1 MKKRLFSILGILLA
15 IFSFT
20 NVFALSKSDMTT
32 LKLKSI
38 KKLTNPSGFSSVQ
51 GGTTTDKYIV
61 SLFRNSTDTKTAIVV
76 LNKNNYKKTKLGG
89 TNYKLGHGNS
99 ATYNNKTN
107 EVLTMDK
114 NIVHVLSASTF
125 KEKKKIKLDK
135 TYHAIG
141 YDSKTNQYVLASSS
155 GNKTIFH
162 IMDENF
168 KEKSKFSIVV
178 NMTRQSLTVKN
189 GVIYYCTYES
199 GKKTKY
205 QKQYDGVLK
214 SKENAIYVYDLNG
227 NKKTI
232 YYIPKTY
239 NNESFNEIENVS
251 FDGDK
256 IIVQF
261 NQHGKTGYY
270 TSVSKL
276 KNYTLTGNSKNNS
289 SNTNNNTNNTNSN
302 NNSNSTNKSDSSN
315 NTNKDSS
322 SNNNSSSTNNNNK
335 DNTNSSK
342 NNTNDSSKNDGNTN
356 NTNNGNDNVNSSNTN
371 NGNSVNNST
380 SSSTSSNDENNIKDT
395 NTSSNDESNIKDTNT
410 STNEKTSN
418 NISNNNSNVGD
429 NISSNTQ
436 VVKVPNTASSSYF
449 WVIGLIVLGMVFTY
463 IKRINKK

>member
-114 NIVHVLSASTF
+114 NIVHVLSATTF

-261 NQHGKTGYY
+261 NQHGKAGYY
-270 TSVSKL
+270 TSISKL
-276 KNYTLTGNSKNNS
+276 KNYTLTGNSKNNNS
-289 SNTNNNTNNTNSN
+289 SNTKNNTNNVNSN
-302 NNSNSTNKSDSSN
+302 SSSNSTNKSDSSN
-315 NTNKDSS
+315 NNSNNTNKDNS
-322 SNNNSSSTNNNNK
+322 SNNNLSNINNKNETNNNN
-335 DNTNSSK
+335 NINSSNNETNSSNNTFNI
-342 NNTNDSSKNDGNTN
+342 NNTNTSNKDS
-356 NTNNGNDNVNSSNTN
+356 
-371 NGNSVNNST
+371 
-380 SSSTSSNDENNIKDT
+380 
-395 NTSSNDESNIKDTNT
+395 NTSSNGLKDTQNTNT
-410 STNEKTSN
+410 SNTNKTSN
-418 NISNNNSNVGD
+418 NSISNNTKRSTANNISNVD
-429 NISSNTQ
+429 NSRSSTKI
-436 VVKVPNTASSSYF
+436 VKVPNTDTNSYIEI
-449 WVIGLIVLGMVFTY
+449 IGLFIIVGALLFIV
-463 IKRINKK
+463 KLRIFYEK

>member
-38 KKLTNPSGFSSVQ
+38 KKLTNPRGFSSVQ

-76 LNKNNYKKTKLGG
+76 LNKKNYKKTKLGG

-114 NIVHVLSASTF
+114 NIVHVLSATTF

-141 YDSKTNQYVLASSS
+141 YDSKTNQYVLAASS

-162 IMDENF
+162 IMDETF

-251 FDGDK
+251 FNGDK

-261 NQHGKTGYY
+261 NQHGKAGYY
-270 TSVSKL
+270 TSISKL
-276 KNYTLTGNSKNNS
+276 KNYTLTGNTK
-289 SNTNNNTNNTNSN
+289 NNTNNVNSN
-302 NNSNSTNKSDSSN
+302 SSSNSTNISDSSN
-315 NTNKDSS
+315 NNLSNINNKNETNNNMNSSNNETNSSNNTFNINNTNTSNKDS
-322 SNNNSSSTNNNNK
+322 
-335 DNTNSSK
+335 
-342 NNTNDSSKNDGNTN
+342 
-356 NTNNGNDNVNSSNTN
+356 
-371 NGNSVNNST
+371 
-380 SSSTSSNDENNIKDT
+380 
-395 NTSSNDESNIKDTNT
+395 NTSSNGLKDTQNTNT
-410 STNEKTSN
+410 SNTNKTSN
-418 NISNNNSNVGD
+418 NSISNNTKRSTANNISNVD
-429 NISSNTQ
+429 NSRSSTKI
-436 VVKVPNTASSSYF
+436 VKVPNTDTNSYIEI
-449 WVIGLIVLGMVFTY
+449 IGLFIIVGALLFIV
-463 IKRINKK
+463 KLRIFYEK

>member
-20 NVFALSKSDMTT
+20 NVFALSKSDMAT

-38 KKLTNPSGFSSVQ
+38 KKLTNPRGFSSVQ

-61 SLFRNSTDTKTAIVV
+61 SLFRNSTDTKTAVVV

-114 NIVHVLSASTF
+114 NIVHVLSATTF

-141 YDSKTNQYVLASSS
+141 YDSKTNQYVLAASS

-162 IMDENF
+162 IMDVNF

-261 NQHGKTGYY
+261 NQHGKAGYY
-270 TSVSKL
+270 TSISKL
-276 KNYTLTGNSKNNS
+276 KNYTLTGNSKNNNS
-289 SNTNNNTNNTNSN
+289 SNTKNNTNNVNSN
-302 NNSNSTNKSDSSN
+302 SSSNSTNISDSSN
-315 NTNKDSS
+315 NNLSNINNKNETNNNMNSSNNETNSSNNTFNINNTNTSNKDS
-322 SNNNSSSTNNNNK
+322 
-335 DNTNSSK
+335 
-342 NNTNDSSKNDGNTN
+342 
-356 NTNNGNDNVNSSNTN
+356 
-371 NGNSVNNST
+371 
-380 SSSTSSNDENNIKDT
+380 
-395 NTSSNDESNIKDTNT
+395 NTSSNGLKDTQNTNT
-410 STNEKTSN
+410 SNTNKTSN
-418 NISNNNSNVGD
+418 NSISNNTKRSTANNISNVD
-429 NISSNTQ
+429 NSRSSTKI
-436 VVKVPNTASSSYF
+436 VKVPNTDTNSYIEI
-449 WVIGLIVLGMVFTY
+449 IGLFIIVGALLFIVKLKIFY
-463 IKRINKK
+463 EK

>member
-61 SLFRNSTDTKTAIVV
+61 SLFRNSTDTKTAVVV

-114 NIVHVLSASTF
+114 NIVHVLSATTF

-141 YDSKTNQYVLASSS
+141 YDSKTNQYVLAASS

-162 IMDENF
+162 IMDVNF

-261 NQHGKTGYY
+261 NQHGKAGYY
-270 TSVSKL
+270 TSISKL
-276 KNYTLTGNSKNNS
+276 KNYTLTGNSKNNNS
-289 SNTNNNTNNTNSN
+289 SNTKNNTNNVNSN
-302 NNSNSTNKSDSSN
+302 SSSNSTNKSDSSN
-315 NTNKDSS
+315 NNSNNTNKDNS
-322 SNNNSSSTNNNNK
+322 SNNNLSNINNKNETNNNINSS
-335 DNTNSSK
+335 NNETNSSSNTFNI
-342 NNTNDSSKNDGNTN
+342 NNTNTSNKDS
-356 NTNNGNDNVNSSNTN
+356 
-371 NGNSVNNST
+371 
-380 SSSTSSNDENNIKDT
+380 
-395 NTSSNDESNIKDTNT
+395 NTSSNGLKDTQNTNT
-410 STNEKTSN
+410 SNTNKTSN
-418 NISNNNSNVGD
+418 NSISNNTKRSTANNISNVD
-429 NISSNTQ
+429 NSRSSTKI
-436 VVKVPNTASSSYF
+436 VKVPNTDTNSYIEI
-449 WVIGLIVLGMVFTY
+449 IGLFIIVGALLFIVKLKIFY
-463 IKRINKK
+463 EK

>member
-38 KKLTNPSGFSSVQ
+38 KKLTNPRGFSSVQ

-76 LNKNNYKKTKLGG
+76 LNKKNYKKTKLGG

-107 EVLTMDK
+107 EVLTIDK
-114 NIVHVLSASTF
+114 NIVHVLSATTF
-125 KEKKKIKLDK
+125 KEKKKIKLNK

-261 NQHGKTGYY
+261 NQHGKAGYY
-270 TSVSKL
+270 TSISKL
-276 KNYTLTGNSKNNS
+276 KNYTLTGNTK
-289 SNTNNNTNNTNSN
+289 NNTNNVNSN
-302 NNSNSTNKSDSSN
+302 SSSNSTNISDSSN
-315 NTNKDSS
+315 NNLSNINNKNETNNNMNSSNNETNSSNNTFNINNTNTSNKDS
-322 SNNNSSSTNNNNK
+322 
-335 DNTNSSK
+335 
-342 NNTNDSSKNDGNTN
+342 
-356 NTNNGNDNVNSSNTN
+356 
-371 NGNSVNNST
+371 
-380 SSSTSSNDENNIKDT
+380 
-395 NTSSNDESNIKDTNT
+395 NTSSNGLKDTQNTNT
-410 STNEKTSN
+410 SNTNKTSN
-418 NISNNNSNVGD
+418 NSISNNTKRSTANNISNVD
-429 NISSNTQ
+429 NSRSSTKI
-436 VVKVPNTASSSYF
+436 VKVPNTDTNSYIEI
-449 WVIGLIVLGMVFTY
+449 IGLFIIVGALLFIVKLKIFY
-463 IKRINKK
+463 EK

>member
-38 KKLTNPSGFSSVQ
+38 KKLTNPRGFSSVQ

-76 LNKNNYKKTKLGG
+76 LNKKNYKKTKLGG

-114 NIVHVLSASTF
+114 NIVHVLSATTF

-141 YDSKTNQYVLASSS
+141 YDSKTNQYVLAASS

-162 IMDENF
+162 IMDVNF

-251 FDGDK
+251 FNGDK

-261 NQHGKTGYY
+261 NQHGKAGYY
-270 TSVSKL
+270 TSISKL
-276 KNYTLTGNSKNNS
+276 KNYTLTGNTKNNS
-289 SNTNNNTNNTNSN
+289 SNTKNNTNNVNSN
-302 NNSNSTNKSDSSN
+302 SSSNSTNISDSSN
-315 NTNKDSS
+315 NNLSNINNKNETNNNMNSSNNETNSSNNTFNINNTNTSNKDS
-322 SNNNSSSTNNNNK
+322 
-335 DNTNSSK
+335 
-342 NNTNDSSKNDGNTN
+342 
-356 NTNNGNDNVNSSNTN
+356 
-371 NGNSVNNST
+371 
-380 SSSTSSNDENNIKDT
+380 
-395 NTSSNDESNIKDTNT
+395 NTSSNGLKDTQNTNT
-410 STNEKTSN
+410 SNTNKTSN
-418 NISNNNSNVGD
+418 NSISNNTKRSTANNISNVD
-429 NISSNTQ
+429 NSRSSTKI
-436 VVKVPNTASSSYF
+436 VKVPNTDTNSYIEI
-449 WVIGLIVLGMVFTY
+449 IGLFIIVGALLFIVKLKIFY
-463 IKRINKK
+463 EK

>member
-20 NVFALSKSDMTT
+20 NVFALSKSDMAT

-61 SLFRNSTDTKTAIVV
+61 SLFRNSTDTKTAVVV

-114 NIVHVLSASTF
+114 NIVHVLSATTF

-141 YDSKTNQYVLASSS
+141 YDSKTNQYVLAASS

-162 IMDENF
+162 IMDVNF

-261 NQHGKTGYY
+261 NQHGKAGYY
-270 TSVSKL
+270 TSISKL
-276 KNYTLTGNSKNNS
+276 KNYTLTGNSKNNNS
-289 SNTNNNTNNTNSN
+289 SNTKNNTNNVNSN
-302 NNSNSTNKSDSSN
+302 SSSNSTNKSDSSN
-315 NTNKDSS
+315 NNSNNTNKDNS
-322 SNNNSSSTNNNNK
+322 SNNNLSNINNKNETNNNINSS
-335 DNTNSSK
+335 NNETNSSSNTFNI
-342 NNTNDSSKNDGNTN
+342 NNTNTSNKDS
-356 NTNNGNDNVNSSNTN
+356 
-371 NGNSVNNST
+371 
-380 SSSTSSNDENNIKDT
+380 
-395 NTSSNDESNIKDTNT
+395 NTSSNGLKDTQNTNT
-410 STNEKTSN
+410 SNTNKTSN
-418 NISNNNSNVGD
+418 NSISNNTKRSTANNISNVD
-429 NISSNTQ
+429 NSRSSTKI
-436 VVKVPNTASSSYF
+436 VKVPNTDTNSYIEI
-449 WVIGLIVLGMVFTY
+449 IGLFIIVGALLFIVKLKIFY
-463 IKRINKK
+463 EK

>member
-61 SLFRNSTDTKTAIVV
+61 SLFRNSTDTKTAIVI

-89 TNYKLGHGNS
+89 TNYKLGHSNS

-107 EVLTMDK
+107 EVLTIDK
-114 NIVHVLSASTF
+114 NIVHVLSATTF

-141 YDSKTNQYVLASSS
+141 YDSKTNQYVLAASS

-162 IMDENF
+162 IMDVNF

-261 NQHGKTGYY
+261 NQHGKAGYY
-270 TSVSKL
+270 TSISKL
-276 KNYTLTGNSKNNS
+276 KNYTLTGNSKNNNS
-289 SNTNNNTNNTNSN
+289 SNTKNNTNNVNSN
-302 NNSNSTNKSDSSN
+302 SSSNSTNKSDSSN
-315 NTNKDSS
+315 NNSNNTNKDNS
-322 SNNNSSSTNNNNK
+322 SNNNLSNINNKNETNNNN
-335 DNTNSSK
+335 NINSSNNETNSSNNTFNI
-342 NNTNDSSKNDGNTN
+342 NNTNTSNKDS
-356 NTNNGNDNVNSSNTN
+356 
-371 NGNSVNNST
+371 
-380 SSSTSSNDENNIKDT
+380 
-395 NTSSNDESNIKDTNT
+395 NTSSNGLKDTQNTNT
-410 STNEKTSN
+410 SNTNKTSN
-418 NISNNNSNVGD
+418 NSISNNTKRSTANNISNVD
-429 NISSNTQ
+429 NSRSSTKI
-436 VVKVPNTASSSYF
+436 VKVPNTDTNSYIEI
-449 WVIGLIVLGMVFTY
+449 IGLFIIVGALLFIVKLKIFY
-463 IKRINKK
+463 EK

>member
-38 KKLTNPSGFSSVQ
+38 KKLTNPRGFSSVQ

-76 LNKNNYKKTKLGG
+76 LNKKNYKKTKLGG

-114 NIVHVLSASTF
+114 NIVHVLSATTF

-141 YDSKTNQYVLASSS
+141 YDSKTNQYVLAASS

-162 IMDENF
+162 IMDETF

-261 NQHGKTGYY
+261 NQHGKAGYY
-270 TSVSKL
+270 TSISKL
-276 KNYTLTGNSKNNS
+276 KNYTLTGNTK
-289 SNTNNNTNNTNSN
+289 NNTNNVNSN
-302 NNSNSTNKSDSSN
+302 SSSNSTNISDSSN
-315 NTNKDSS
+315 NNLSNINNKNETNNNMNSSNNETNSSNNTFNINNTNTSNKDS
-322 SNNNSSSTNNNNK
+322 
-335 DNTNSSK
+335 
-342 NNTNDSSKNDGNTN
+342 
-356 NTNNGNDNVNSSNTN
+356 
-371 NGNSVNNST
+371 
-380 SSSTSSNDENNIKDT
+380 
-395 NTSSNDESNIKDTNT
+395 NTSSNGLKDTQNTNT
-410 STNEKTSN
+410 SNTNKTSN
-418 NISNNNSNVGD
+418 NSISNNTKRSTANNISNVD
-429 NISSNTQ
+429 NSRSSTKI
-436 VVKVPNTASSSYF
+436 VKVPNTDTNSYIEI
-449 WVIGLIVLGMVFTY
+449 IGLFIIVGALLFIVKLKIFY
-463 IKRINKK
+463 EK

>member
-20 NVFALSKSDMTT
+20 NVFALSKNDMTT

-38 KKLTNPSGFSSVQ
+38 KKLTNPRGFSSVQ

-107 EVLTMDK
+107 EVLTIDK
-114 NIVHVLSASTF
+114 NIVHVLSATTF

-135 TYHAIG
+135 TCHAIG
-141 YDSKTNQYVLASSS
+141 YDSKTNQYVLAASS

-261 NQHGKTGYY
+261 NQHGKAGYY
-270 TSVSKL
+270 TSISKL
-276 KNYTLTGNSKNNS
+276 KNYTLTGNSKNNNS
-289 SNTNNNTNNTNSN
+289 SNSKNNNNNVNSN
-302 NNSNSTNKSDSSN
+302 SNSNSTNKSDSSN

-322 SNNNSSSTNNNNK
+322 SNNNSSNTNNNNK

-342 NNTNDSSKNDGNTN
+342 NNTNNVN
-356 NTNNGNDNVNSSNTN
+356 NSNNVNGNVNSSNTN
-371 NGNSVNNST
+371 NDNNTNNSTNNST
-380 SSSTSSNDENNIKDT
+380 SSNDK
-395 NTSSNDESNIKDTNT
+395 SNIKDTNI

-418 NISNNNSNVGD
+418 NSSNNTSNVGD
-429 NISSNTQ
+429 NSNSNTQ
-436 VVKVPNTASSSYF
+436 VVSVPNTATSSYF
-449 WVIGLIVLGMVFTY
+449 GIIGLIVLGMVFTY
-463 IKRINKK
+463 IKRISNK

>member
-20 NVFALSKSDMTT
+20 NVFALSKSDMAT

-38 KKLTNPSGFSSVQ
+38 KKLTNPRGFSSVQ

-61 SLFRNSTDTKTAIVV
+61 SLFRNSTDTKTAIVI

-107 EVLTMDK
+107 EVLTIDK
-114 NIVHVLSASTF
+114 NIVHVLSATTF

-141 YDSKTNQYVLASSS
+141 YDSKTNQYVLAASS

-162 IMDENF
+162 IMDVNF

-261 NQHGKTGYY
+261 NQHGKAGYY
-270 TSVSKL
+270 TSISKL
-276 KNYTLTGNSKNNS
+276 KNYTLTGNSKNNNS
-289 SNTNNNTNNTNSN
+289 SNKKNNTNNVNSN
-302 NNSNSTNKSDSSN
+302 SSSNSTNKSDSSN
-315 NTNKDSS
+315 NNSNNTNKDNS
-322 SNNNSSSTNNNNK
+322 SNNNLSNINNKNETNNNINSS
-335 DNTNSSK
+335 NNETNSSSNTFNI
-342 NNTNDSSKNDGNTN
+342 NNTNTSNKDS
-356 NTNNGNDNVNSSNTN
+356 
-371 NGNSVNNST
+371 
-380 SSSTSSNDENNIKDT
+380 
-395 NTSSNDESNIKDTNT
+395 NTSSNGLKDTQNTNT
-410 STNEKTSN
+410 SNTNKTSN
-418 NISNNNSNVGD
+418 NSISNNTKRSTANNISNVD
-429 NISSNTQ
+429 NSRSSTKI
-436 VVKVPNTASSSYF
+436 VKVPNTDTNSYIEI
-449 WVIGLIVLGMVFTY
+449 IGLFIIVGALLFIVKLKIFY
-463 IKRINKK
+463 EK

>member
-38 KKLTNPSGFSSVQ
+38 KKLTNPRGFSSVQ

-61 SLFRNSTDTKTAIVV
+61 SLFRNSTDTKTAVVV
-76 LNKNNYKKTKLGG
+76 LNKKNYKKTKLGG

-114 NIVHVLSASTF
+114 NIVHVLSATTF

-141 YDSKTNQYVLASSS
+141 YDSKTNQYVLAASS

-162 IMDENF
+162 IMDETF

-261 NQHGKTGYY
+261 NQHGKAGYY
-270 TSVSKL
+270 TSISKL
-276 KNYTLTGNSKNNS
+276 KNYTLTGNTKNNS
-289 SNTNNNTNNTNSN
+289 SNTKNNTNNVNSN
-302 NNSNSTNKSDSSN
+302 SSSNSTNISDSSNNNSN
-315 NTNKDSS
+315 NTNKDNS
-322 SNNNSSSTNNNNK
+322 SNNNLSNINNKNETNNNMNSS
-335 DNTNSSK
+335 NNETNSSNNTFNI
-342 NNTNDSSKNDGNTN
+342 NNTNTSNKDS
-356 NTNNGNDNVNSSNTN
+356 
-371 NGNSVNNST
+371 
-380 SSSTSSNDENNIKDT
+380 
-395 NTSSNDESNIKDTNT
+395 NTSSNGLKDTQNTNT
-410 STNEKTSN
+410 SNTNKTSN
-418 NISNNNSNVGD
+418 NSISNNTKRSTANNISNVD
-429 NISSNTQ
+429 NSRSSTKI
-436 VVKVPNTASSSYF
+436 VKVPNTDTNSYIEI
-449 WVIGLIVLGMVFTY
+449 IGLVIIVGALLFIVKLKIFY
-463 IKRINKK
+463 EK

>member
-38 KKLTNPSGFSSVQ
+38 KKLTNPRGFSSVQ

-107 EVLTMDK
+107 EVLTIDK
-114 NIVHVLSASTF
+114 NIVHVLSATTF

-141 YDSKTNQYVLASSS
+141 YDSKTNQYVLAASS

-261 NQHGKTGYY
+261 NQHGKAGYY
-270 TSVSKL
+270 TSISKL
-276 KNYTLTGNSKNNS
+276 KNYTLTGNSKNNNSSNSKNNNS
-289 SNTNNNTNNTNSN
+289 SNTKNNTNNVNSN
-302 NNSNSTNKSDSSN
+302 SNSNSTNKSDSSN

-322 SNNNSSSTNNNNK
+322 SNNNSSNTNKDSSSNNNSSNTNNNNK

-342 NNTNDSSKNDGNTN
+342 NNTNNVN
-356 NTNNGNDNVNSSNTN
+356 NSNNVNGNVNSSNTN
-371 NGNSVNNST
+371 NDNNTNNST
-380 SSSTSSNDENNIKDT
+380 SSNDK
-395 NTSSNDESNIKDTNT
+395 SNIKDTNI

-418 NISNNNSNVGD
+418 NNSNNTSNVGD
-429 NISSNTQ
+429 NSNSNTQ
-436 VVKVPNTASSSYF
+436 VVSVPNTATSSYF
-449 WVIGLIVLGMVFTY
+449 GIIGLIVLGMVFTY
-463 IKRINKK
+463 IKRISNK

>member
-20 NVFALSKSDMTT
+20 NVFALSKSDMAT

-38 KKLTNPSGFSSVQ
+38 KKLTNPRGFSSVQ

-61 SLFRNSTDTKTAIVV
+61 SLFRNSTDTKTAVVV

-89 TNYKLGHGNS
+89 TNYKLGHSNS

-114 NIVHVLSASTF
+114 NIVHVLSATTF

-135 TYHAIG
+135 MYHAIG
-141 YDSKTNQYVLASSS
+141 YDSKTNQYVLAASS

-162 IMDENF
+162 IMDVNF

-261 NQHGKTGYY
+261 NQHGKAGYY
-270 TSVSKL
+270 TSISKL
-276 KNYTLTGNSKNNS
+276 KNYTLTGNSKNNNS
-289 SNTNNNTNNTNSN
+289 SNTKNNTNNVNSN
-302 NNSNSTNKSDSSN
+302 SSSNSTNKSDSSN
-315 NTNKDSS
+315 NNSNNTNKDNS
-322 SNNNSSSTNNNNK
+322 SNNNLSNINNK
-335 DNTNSSK
+335 NETNSSSNTFNI
-342 NNTNDSSKNDGNTN
+342 NNTNTSNKDS
-356 NTNNGNDNVNSSNTN
+356 
-371 NGNSVNNST
+371 
-380 SSSTSSNDENNIKDT
+380 
-395 NTSSNDESNIKDTNT
+395 NTSSNGLKDTQNTNT
-410 STNEKTSN
+410 SNTNKTSN
-418 NISNNNSNVGD
+418 NSISNNTKRSTANNISNVD
-429 NISSNTQ
+429 NSRSSTKI
-436 VVKVPNTASSSYF
+436 VKVPNTDTNSYIEI
-449 WVIGLIVLGMVFTY
+449 IGLFIIVGALLFIVKLKIFY
-463 IKRINKK
+463 EK

>member
-20 NVFALSKSDMTT
+20 NVFALSKSDMAT

-38 KKLTNPSGFSSVQ
+38 KKLTNPRGFSSVQ

-61 SLFRNSTDTKTAIVV
+61 SLFRNSTDTKTAVVV

-89 TNYKLGHGNS
+89 TNYKLGHSNS

-107 EVLTMDK
+107 EVLTIDK
-114 NIVHVLSASTF
+114 NIVHVLSATTF

-141 YDSKTNQYVLASSS
+141 YDSKTNQYVLAASS

-162 IMDENF
+162 IMDVNF

-261 NQHGKTGYY
+261 NQHGKAGYY
-270 TSVSKL
+270 TSISKL

-289 SNTNNNTNNTNSN
+289 SNTKNNTNNVNSN
-302 NNSNSTNKSDSSN
+302 SSSNSTNKSDSSN
-315 NTNKDSS
+315 NNSNNTNKDNS
-322 SNNNSSSTNNNNK
+322 SNNNLSNINNKNETNNNINSS
-335 DNTNSSK
+335 NNETNSSSNTFNI
-342 NNTNDSSKNDGNTN
+342 NNTNTSNKDS
-356 NTNNGNDNVNSSNTN
+356 
-371 NGNSVNNST
+371 
-380 SSSTSSNDENNIKDT
+380 
-395 NTSSNDESNIKDTNT
+395 NTSSNGLKDTQNTNT
-410 STNEKTSN
+410 SNTNKTSN
-418 NISNNNSNVGD
+418 NSISNNTKRSTANNISNVD
-429 NISSNTQ
+429 NSRSSTKI
-436 VVKVPNTASSSYF
+436 VKVPNTDTNSYIEI
-449 WVIGLIVLGMVFTY
+449 IGLFIIVGALLFIVKLKIFY
-463 IKRINKK
+463 EK

>member
-20 NVFALSKSDMTT
+20 NVFALSNSDMTT

-38 KKLTNPSGFSSVQ
+38 KKLTNPRGFSSVQ

-114 NIVHVLSASTF
+114 NIVHVLSATTF

-141 YDSKTNQYVLASSS
+141 YDSKTNQYVLAASS

-162 IMDENF
+162 IMDETF

-251 FDGDK
+251 FNGDK

-261 NQHGKTGYY
+261 NQHGKAGYY
-270 TSVSKL
+270 TSISKL
-276 KNYTLTGNSKNNS
+276 KNYTLTGNTKNNS
-289 SNTNNNTNNTNSN
+289 SNTKNNTNNVNSN
-302 NNSNSTNKSDSSN
+302 SSSNSTNKSDSSN
-315 NTNKDSS
+315 NNSNNTNKDNS
-322 SNNNSSSTNNNNK
+322 SNNNLSNINNKNETNNNMNSS
-335 DNTNSSK
+335 NNETTNNMNSSNNETNSSNNTFNI
-342 NNTNDSSKNDGNTN
+342 NNTNTSNKDS
-356 NTNNGNDNVNSSNTN
+356 
-371 NGNSVNNST
+371 
-380 SSSTSSNDENNIKDT
+380 
-395 NTSSNDESNIKDTNT
+395 NTSSNGLKDTQNTNT
-410 STNEKTSN
+410 SNTNKTSN
-418 NISNNNSNVGD
+418 NSISNNTKRSTANNISNVD
-429 NISSNTQ
+429 NSRSSTKI
-436 VVKVPNTASSSYF
+436 VKVPNTDTNSYIEI
-449 WVIGLIVLGMVFTY
+449 IGLFIIVGALLFIVKLKIFY
-463 IKRINKK
+463 EK

>member
-38 KKLTNPSGFSSVQ
+38 KKLTNPRGFSSVQ

-114 NIVHVLSASTF
+114 NIVHVLSATTF

-199 GKKTKY
+199 GRKTKY
-205 QKQYDGVLK
+205 QKRYDGVLK

-261 NQHGKTGYY
+261 NQHGKAGYY
-270 TSVSKL
+270 TSISKL
-276 KNYTLTGNSKNNS
+276 KNYTLTGNSKNNN
-289 SNTNNNTNNTNSN
+289 SNTN

-315 NTNKDSS
+315 NNSSDTNK
-322 SNNNSSSTNNNNK
+322 NNN
-335 DNTNSSK
+335 
-342 NNTNDSSKNDGNTN
+342 
-356 NTNNGNDNVNSSNTN
+356 
-371 NGNSVNNST
+371 
-380 SSSTSSNDENNIKDT
+380 
-395 NTSSNDESNIKDTNT
+395 
-410 STNEKTSN
+410 
-418 NISNNNSNVGD
+418 SNNNSNNTNKDNSSNNNLGNINNKNETNNNMNSSNNET
-429 NISSNTQ
+429 NISNNTGNINNTNTSNKDSNTSSSGLNDTQ
-436 VVKVPNTASSSYF
+436 NINTSNTSKTSNNSISNNTKSSTANNISNVDNSKSSTKIVKVPNTDTNSYIEI
-449 WVIGLIVLGMVFTY
+449 IGLFIIVGVLLFIVKLKIFY
-463 IKRINKK
+463 EK

>member
-38 KKLTNPSGFSSVQ
+38 KKLTNPRGFSSVQ

-76 LNKNNYKKTKLGG
+76 LNKKNYKKTKLGG
-89 TNYKLGHGNS
+89 TNYKLGHSNS

-114 NIVHVLSASTF
+114 NIVHVLSATTF

-141 YDSKTNQYVLASSS
+141 YDSKTNQYVLAASS

-162 IMDENF
+162 IMDETF

-251 FDGDK
+251 FNGDK

-261 NQHGKTGYY
+261 NQHGKAGYY
-270 TSVSKL
+270 TSISKL

-289 SNTNNNTNNTNSN
+289 SNTKNNTNNVNSN
-302 NNSNSTNKSDSSN
+302 SSSNSTNKSDSSN
-315 NTNKDSS
+315 NNLSNINNKNETNNNMNSSNNETNSSNNTFNINNTNTSNKDS
-322 SNNNSSSTNNNNK
+322 
-335 DNTNSSK
+335 
-342 NNTNDSSKNDGNTN
+342 
-356 NTNNGNDNVNSSNTN
+356 
-371 NGNSVNNST
+371 
-380 SSSTSSNDENNIKDT
+380 
-395 NTSSNDESNIKDTNT
+395 NTSSNGLKDTQNTNT
-410 STNEKTSN
+410 SNTNKTSN
-418 NISNNNSNVGD
+418 NSISNNTKRSTANNISNVD
-429 NISSNTQ
+429 NSRSSTKI
-436 VVKVPNTASSSYF
+436 VKVPNTDTNSYIEI
-449 WVIGLIVLGMVFTY
+449 IGLFIIVGALLFIVKLKIFY
-463 IKRINKK
+463 EK

>member
-38 KKLTNPSGFSSVQ
+38 KKLTNPRGFSSVQ

-61 SLFRNSTDTKTAIVV
+61 SLFRKSTDTKTAIVV
-76 LNKNNYKKTKLGG
+76 LNKKNYKKTKLGG

-107 EVLTMDK
+107 EVLTIDK
-114 NIVHVLSASTF
+114 NIVHVLSATTF

-141 YDSKTNQYVLASSS
+141 YDSKTNQYVLAASS

-162 IMDENF
+162 IMDVNF

-261 NQHGKTGYY
+261 NQHGKAGYY
-270 TSVSKL
+270 TSISKL
-276 KNYTLTGNSKNNS
+276 KNYTLTGNTK
-289 SNTNNNTNNTNSN
+289 NNTNNVNSN
-302 NNSNSTNKSDSSN
+302 SSSNSTNISDSSN
-315 NTNKDSS
+315 NNLSNINNKNETNNNMNSSNNETNSSNNTFNINNTNTSNKDS
-322 SNNNSSSTNNNNK
+322 
-335 DNTNSSK
+335 
-342 NNTNDSSKNDGNTN
+342 
-356 NTNNGNDNVNSSNTN
+356 
-371 NGNSVNNST
+371 
-380 SSSTSSNDENNIKDT
+380 
-395 NTSSNDESNIKDTNT
+395 NTSSNGLKDTQNTNT
-410 STNEKTSN
+410 SNTNKTSN
-418 NISNNNSNVGD
+418 NSISNNTKRSTANNISNVD
-429 NISSNTQ
+429 NSRSSTKI
-436 VVKVPNTASSSYF
+436 VKVPNTDTNSYIEI
-449 WVIGLIVLGMVFTY
+449 IGLFIIVGALLFIVKLKIFY
-463 IKRINKK
+463 EK

>member
-20 NVFALSKSDMTT
+20 NVFALSKSDMAT

-38 KKLTNPSGFSSVQ
+38 KKLTNPRGFSSVQ

-61 SLFRNSTDTKTAIVV
+61 SLFRNSTDTKTAIVI

-107 EVLTMDK
+107 EVLTIDK
-114 NIVHVLSASTF
+114 NIVHVLSATTF

-141 YDSKTNQYVLASSS
+141 YDSKTNQYVLAASS

-162 IMDENF
+162 IMDVNF

-261 NQHGKTGYY
+261 NQHEKAGYY
-270 TSVSKL
+270 TSISKL
-276 KNYTLTGNSKNNS
+276 KNYTLTGNSKNNNS
-289 SNTNNNTNNTNSN
+289 SNTKNNTNNVNSN
-302 NNSNSTNKSDSSN
+302 SSSNSTNKSDNSNNNSN
-315 NTNKDSS
+315 NTNKDNS
-322 SNNNSSSTNNNNK
+322 SNNNLSNINNKNETNNNINSS
-335 DNTNSSK
+335 NNETNSSSNTFNI
-342 NNTNDSSKNDGNTN
+342 NNTNTSNKDS
-356 NTNNGNDNVNSSNTN
+356 
-371 NGNSVNNST
+371 
-380 SSSTSSNDENNIKDT
+380 
-395 NTSSNDESNIKDTNT
+395 NTSSNGLKDTQNTNT
-410 STNEKTSN
+410 SNTNKTSN
-418 NISNNNSNVGD
+418 NSISNNTKRSTANNISNVD
-429 NISSNTQ
+429 NSRSSTKI
-436 VVKVPNTASSSYF
+436 VKVPNTDTNSYIEI
-449 WVIGLIVLGMVFTY
+449 IGLFIIVGALLFIVKLKIFY
-463 IKRINKK
+463 EK

>member
-38 KKLTNPSGFSSVQ
+38 KKLTNPRGFSSVQ

-76 LNKNNYKKTKLGG
+76 LNKKNYKKTKLGG

-114 NIVHVLSASTF
+114 NIVHVLSATTF

-141 YDSKTNQYVLASSS
+141 YDSKTNQYVLAASS

-162 IMDENF
+162 IMDETF

-261 NQHGKTGYY
+261 NQHGKAGYY
-270 TSVSKL
+270 TSISKL
-276 KNYTLTGNSKNNS
+276 KNYTLTGNSKNNNS
-289 SNTNNNTNNTNSN
+289 SNTKNNTNNVNSN
-302 NNSNSTNKSDSSN
+302 SSSNSTNISDSSN
-315 NTNKDSS
+315 NNLSNINNKNETNNNMNSSNNETNSSNNTFNINNTNTSNKDS
-322 SNNNSSSTNNNNK
+322 
-335 DNTNSSK
+335 
-342 NNTNDSSKNDGNTN
+342 
-356 NTNNGNDNVNSSNTN
+356 
-371 NGNSVNNST
+371 
-380 SSSTSSNDENNIKDT
+380 
-395 NTSSNDESNIKDTNT
+395 NTSSNGLKDTQNTNT
-410 STNEKTSN
+410 SNTNKTSN
-418 NISNNNSNVGD
+418 NSISNNTKRSTVNNISNVD
-429 NISSNTQ
+429 NSRSSTKI
-436 VVKVPNTASSSYF
+436 VKVPNTDTNSYIEI
-449 WVIGLIVLGMVFTY
+449 IGLFIIVGALLFIV
-463 IKRINKK
+463 KLRIFYEK

>member
-61 SLFRNSTDTKTAIVV
+61 SLFRNSTDTKTAIVI

-89 TNYKLGHGNS
+89 TNYKLGHSNS

-114 NIVHVLSASTF
+114 NIVHVLSATTF
-125 KEKKKIKLDK
+125 KEKKKIKLNK

-141 YDSKTNQYVLASSS
+141 YDSKTNQYVLAASS

-162 IMDENF
+162 IMDETF

-261 NQHGKTGYY
+261 NQHGKAGYY
-270 TSVSKL
+270 TSISKL
-276 KNYTLTGNSKNNS
+276 KNYTLTGNTK
-289 SNTNNNTNNTNSN
+289 NNTNNVNSN
-302 NNSNSTNKSDSSN
+302 SSSNSTNKSDSSN
-315 NTNKDSS
+315 NNSNNTNKDNS
-322 SNNNSSSTNNNNK
+322 SNNNLSNINNKNETNNNMNSS
-335 DNTNSSK
+335 NNETNSSNNTFNI
-342 NNTNDSSKNDGNTN
+342 NNTNTSNKDS
-356 NTNNGNDNVNSSNTN
+356 
-371 NGNSVNNST
+371 
-380 SSSTSSNDENNIKDT
+380 
-395 NTSSNDESNIKDTNT
+395 NTSSNGLKDTQNTNT
-410 STNEKTSN
+410 SNTNKTSN
-418 NISNNNSNVGD
+418 NSISNNTKRSTANNISNVD
-429 NISSNTQ
+429 NSRSSTKI
-436 VVKVPNTASSSYF
+436 VKVPNTDTNSYIEI
-449 WVIGLIVLGMVFTY
+449 IGLFIIVGALLFIVKLKIFY
-463 IKRINKK
+463 EK

>member
-32 LKLKSI
+32 LKLKNI

-61 SLFRNSTDTKTAIVV
+61 SLFRNSTDTKTAVVV

-99 ATYNNKTN
+99 ATYNKKTN

-114 NIVHVLSASTF
+114 NIVHVLSATTF

-141 YDSKTNQYVLASSS
+141 YDSKTNQYVLAASS

-261 NQHGKTGYY
+261 NQHGKAGYY
-270 TSVSKL
+270 TSISKL
-276 KNYTLTGNSKNNS
+276 KNYTLTGNSKNNN
-289 SNTNNNTNNTNSN
+289 SNTKNNTNNVNSN
-302 NNSNSTNKSDSSN
+302 SNSNSTNKND
-315 NTNKDSS
+315 S
-322 SNNNSSSTNNNNK
+322 SNNNSSNTNNKNK

-342 NNTNDSSKNDGNTN
+342 NNTNDSSKNNDNSNNINNSN
-356 NTNNGNDNVNSSNTN
+356 NTNNSNNVNGNANSSNNGDNAN
-371 NGNSVNNST
+371 NSISNST
-380 SSSTSSNDENNIKDT
+380 SP
-395 NTSSNDESNIKDTNT
+395 NDESNIKDTNI
-410 STNEKTSN
+410 STNEK
-418 NISNNNSNVGD
+418 ISNNNSNNISNVGD

-436 VVKVPNTASSSYF
+436 VVSVPNTASSSYF
-449 WVIGLIVLGMVFTY
+449 GIIGLIVLGMVFTY
-463 IKRINKK
+463 IKRISNK

>member
-38 KKLTNPSGFSSVQ
+38 KKLTNPRGFSSVQ

-76 LNKNNYKKTKLGG
+76 LNKKNYKKTKLGG

-114 NIVHVLSASTF
+114 NIVHVLSATTF

-141 YDSKTNQYVLASSS
+141 YDSKTNQYVLAASS

-162 IMDENF
+162 IMDETF

-261 NQHGKTGYY
+261 NQHGKAGYY
-270 TSVSKL
+270 TSISKL
-276 KNYTLTGNSKNNS
+276 KNYTLTGNSKNNNS
-289 SNTNNNTNNTNSN
+289 SNTKNNTNNVNSN
-302 NNSNSTNKSDSSN
+302 SSSNSTNISDSSN
-315 NTNKDSS
+315 NNLSNINNKNETNNNMNSSNNETNSSNNTFNINNTNTSNKDS
-322 SNNNSSSTNNNNK
+322 
-335 DNTNSSK
+335 
-342 NNTNDSSKNDGNTN
+342 
-356 NTNNGNDNVNSSNTN
+356 
-371 NGNSVNNST
+371 
-380 SSSTSSNDENNIKDT
+380 
-395 NTSSNDESNIKDTNT
+395 NTSSNGLKDTQNTNT
-410 STNEKTSN
+410 SNTNKTSN
-418 NISNNNSNVGD
+418 NSISNNTKRSTVNNISNVD
-429 NISSNTQ
+429 NSRSSTKI
-436 VVKVPNTASSSYF
+436 VKVPNTDTNSYIEI
-449 WVIGLIVLGMVFTY
+449 IGLFIIVGALLFIVKLKIFY
-463 IKRINKK
+463 EK

>member
-38 KKLTNPSGFSSVQ
+38 KKLTNPRGFSSVQ

-114 NIVHVLSASTF
+114 NIVHVLSATTF

-141 YDSKTNQYVLASSS
+141 YDSKTNQYVLAASS

-261 NQHGKTGYY
+261 NQHGKAGYY
-270 TSVSKL
+270 TSISKL
-276 KNYTLTGNSKNNS
+276 KNYTLTGNTNNNS
-289 SNTNNNTNNTNSN
+289 SNTKNNTNNVNSN
-302 NNSNSTNKSDSSN
+302 SSSNSTNISDSSNNNSN
-315 NTNKDSS
+315 NTNKDNS
-322 SNNNSSSTNNNNK
+322 SNNNLSNINNKNETTNNMNSSNNE
-335 DNTNSSK
+335 TNSSNNTFNI
-342 NNTNDSSKNDGNTN
+342 NNTNTSNKDS
-356 NTNNGNDNVNSSNTN
+356 
-371 NGNSVNNST
+371 
-380 SSSTSSNDENNIKDT
+380 
-395 NTSSNDESNIKDTNT
+395 NTSSNGLKDTQNTNT
-410 STNEKTSN
+410 SNTNKTSN
-418 NISNNNSNVGD
+418 NSISNNTKRSTANNISNVD
-429 NISSNTQ
+429 NSRSSTKI
-436 VVKVPNTASSSYF
+436 VKVPNTDTNSYIEI
-449 WVIGLIVLGMVFTY
+449 IGLFIIVGALLFIVKLKIFY
-463 IKRINKK
+463 EK

>member
-1 MKKRLFSILGILLA
+1 MMKKRLFSILGILLA

-61 SLFRNSTDTKTAIVV
+61 SLFRNSTDTKTAVVV

-114 NIVHVLSASTF
+114 NIVHVLSATTF

-199 GKKTKY
+199 GRKTKY

-261 NQHGKTGYY
+261 NQHGKAGYY
-270 TSVSKL
+270 TSISKL
-276 KNYTLTGNSKNNS
+276 KNYTLTGNSKNNN
-289 SNTNNNTNNTNSN
+289 SNTN
-302 NNSNSTNKSDSSN
+302 NNSNSTNKSV
-315 NTNKDSS
+315 S
-322 SNNNSSSTNNNNK
+322 SNNNSSDTNKNNN
-335 DNTNSSK
+335 
-342 NNTNDSSKNDGNTN
+342 
-356 NTNNGNDNVNSSNTN
+356 
-371 NGNSVNNST
+371 
-380 SSSTSSNDENNIKDT
+380 
-395 NTSSNDESNIKDTNT
+395 
-410 STNEKTSN
+410 
-418 NISNNNSNVGD
+418 SNNNSNKTNKD
-429 NISSNTQ
+429 NSSNNNLSNINNKNETNNNMNSSNNETNISNNTGNINNTNTSNKDSNTSSSGLKDTQ
-436 VVKVPNTASSSYF
+436 NINTSNTSKTSDNSISNNTKSSTANNISNVDNSKSSTKIVKVPNTDTNSYIEI
-449 WVIGLIVLGMVFTY
+449 IGLFIIVGALLFIVKLKIFY
-463 IKRINKK
+463 EK

>member
-38 KKLTNPSGFSSVQ
+38 KKLTNPRGFSSVQ

-114 NIVHVLSASTF
+114 NIVHVLSATTF

-141 YDSKTNQYVLASSS
+141 YDSKTNQYVLATSS

-189 GVIYYCTYES
+189 GVIYYCIYES

-251 FDGDK
+251 FNGDK

-261 NQHGKTGYY
+261 NQHGKAGYY
-270 TSVSKL
+270 TSISKL
-276 KNYTLTGNSKNNS
+276 KNYTLTGNTKNNS
-289 SNTNNNTNNTNSN
+289 SNTKNNTNNVNSN
-302 NNSNSTNKSDSSN
+302 SSSNSTNISDSSN
-315 NTNKDSS
+315 NNLSNINNKNETNNNMNSSNNETNSSNNTFNINNTNTSNKDS
-322 SNNNSSSTNNNNK
+322 
-335 DNTNSSK
+335 
-342 NNTNDSSKNDGNTN
+342 
-356 NTNNGNDNVNSSNTN
+356 
-371 NGNSVNNST
+371 
-380 SSSTSSNDENNIKDT
+380 
-395 NTSSNDESNIKDTNT
+395 NTSSNGLKDTQNTNT
-410 STNEKTSN
+410 SNTNKTSN
-418 NISNNNSNVGD
+418 NSISNNTKRSTANNISNVD
-429 NISSNTQ
+429 NSRSSTKI
-436 VVKVPNTASSSYF
+436 VKVPNTDTNSYIEI
-449 WVIGLIVLGMVFTY
+449 IGLFIIVGALLFIVKLKIFY
-463 IKRINKK
+463 EK

>member
-61 SLFRNSTDTKTAIVV
+61 SLFRNSTDTKTAIVI

-89 TNYKLGHGNS
+89 TNYKLGHSNS

-107 EVLTMDK
+107 EVLTIDK
-114 NIVHVLSASTF
+114 NIVHVLSATTF

-141 YDSKTNQYVLASSS
+141 YDSKTNQYVLAASS

-162 IMDENF
+162 IMDVNF

-178 NMTRQSLTVKN
+178 NMTRQSLTIKN

-261 NQHGKTGYY
+261 NQHGKAGYY
-270 TSVSKL
+270 TSISKL
-276 KNYTLTGNSKNNS
+276 KNYTLTGNSKNNNS
-289 SNTNNNTNNTNSN
+289 SNTKNNTNNVNSN
-302 NNSNSTNKSDSSN
+302 SSSNSTNKSDSSN
-315 NTNKDSS
+315 NNSNNTNKDNS
-322 SNNNSSSTNNNNK
+322 SNNNLSNINNKNETNNNN
-335 DNTNSSK
+335 NINSSNNETNSSNNTFNI
-342 NNTNDSSKNDGNTN
+342 NNTNTSNKDS
-356 NTNNGNDNVNSSNTN
+356 
-371 NGNSVNNST
+371 
-380 SSSTSSNDENNIKDT
+380 
-395 NTSSNDESNIKDTNT
+395 NTSSNGLKDTQNTNT
-410 STNEKTSN
+410 SNTNKTSN
-418 NISNNNSNVGD
+418 NSISNNTKRSTANNISNVD
-429 NISSNTQ
+429 NSRSSTKI
-436 VVKVPNTASSSYF
+436 VKVPNTDTNSYIEI
-449 WVIGLIVLGMVFTY
+449 IGLFIIVGALLFIVKLKIFY
-463 IKRINKK
+463 EK

>member
-61 SLFRNSTDTKTAIVV
+61 SLFRNSTDTKTAIVI

-89 TNYKLGHGNS
+89 TNYKLGHSNS

-114 NIVHVLSASTF
+114 NIVHVLSATTF
-125 KEKKKIKLDK
+125 KEKKKIKLNK

-162 IMDENF
+162 IMDVNF

-261 NQHGKTGYY
+261 NQHGKAGYY
-270 TSVSKL
+270 TSISKL
-276 KNYTLTGNSKNNS
+276 KNYTLTGNSKNNNS
-289 SNTNNNTNNTNSN
+289 SNTKNNTNNVNSN
-302 NNSNSTNKSDSSN
+302 SSSNSTNISDSSN
-315 NTNKDSS
+315 NNLSNINNKNETNNNMNSSNNETNSSNNTFNINNTNTSNKDS
-322 SNNNSSSTNNNNK
+322 
-335 DNTNSSK
+335 
-342 NNTNDSSKNDGNTN
+342 
-356 NTNNGNDNVNSSNTN
+356 
-371 NGNSVNNST
+371 
-380 SSSTSSNDENNIKDT
+380 
-395 NTSSNDESNIKDTNT
+395 NTSSNGLKDTQNTNT
-410 STNEKTSN
+410 SNTNKTSN
-418 NISNNNSNVGD
+418 NSISNNTKRSTANNISNVD
-429 NISSNTQ
+429 NSRSSTKI
-436 VVKVPNTASSSYF
+436 VKVPNTDTNSYIEI
-449 WVIGLIVLGMVFTY
+449 IGLFIIVGALLFIVKLKIFY
-463 IKRINKK
+463 EK

>member
-38 KKLTNPSGFSSVQ
+38 KKLTNPRGFSSVQ

-114 NIVHVLSASTF
+114 NIVHVLSATTF

-141 YDSKTNQYVLASSS
+141 YDSKTNQYVLAASS

-251 FDGDK
+251 FNGDK

-261 NQHGKTGYY
+261 NQHGKAGYY
-270 TSVSKL
+270 TSISKL
-276 KNYTLTGNSKNNS
+276 KNYTLTGNTK
-289 SNTNNNTNNTNSN
+289 NNTNNVNSN
-302 NNSNSTNKSDSSN
+302 SSSNSTNISDSSNNNSN
-315 NTNKDSS
+315 NTNKDNS
-322 SNNNSSSTNNNNK
+322 SNNNLSNINNKNETTNNMNSSNNE
-335 DNTNSSK
+335 TNSSNNTFNI
-342 NNTNDSSKNDGNTN
+342 NNTNTSNKDS
-356 NTNNGNDNVNSSNTN
+356 
-371 NGNSVNNST
+371 
-380 SSSTSSNDENNIKDT
+380 
-395 NTSSNDESNIKDTNT
+395 NTSSNGLKDTQNTNT
-410 STNEKTSN
+410 SNTNKTSN
-418 NISNNNSNVGD
+418 NSISNNTKRSTANNISNVD
-429 NISSNTQ
+429 NSRSSTKI
-436 VVKVPNTASSSYF
+436 VKVPNTDTNSYIEI
-449 WVIGLIVLGMVFTY
+449 IGLFIIVGALLFIVKLKIFY
-463 IKRINKK
+463 EK

>member
-38 KKLTNPSGFSSVQ
+38 KKLTNPRGFSSVQ

-61 SLFRNSTDTKTAIVV
+61 SLFRNSTDTKTAIVI

-89 TNYKLGHGNS
+89 TNYKLGHSNS

-114 NIVHVLSASTF
+114 NIVHVLSATTF
-125 KEKKKIKLDK
+125 KEKKKIKLNK

-261 NQHGKTGYY
+261 NQHGKAGYY
-270 TSVSKL
+270 TSISKL
-276 KNYTLTGNSKNNS
+276 KNYTLTGNTK
-289 SNTNNNTNNTNSN
+289 NNTNNVNSN
-302 NNSNSTNKSDSSN
+302 SSSNSTNISDSSN
-315 NTNKDSS
+315 NNLSNINNKNETNNNMNSSNNETNSSNNTFNINNTNTSNKDS
-322 SNNNSSSTNNNNK
+322 
-335 DNTNSSK
+335 
-342 NNTNDSSKNDGNTN
+342 
-356 NTNNGNDNVNSSNTN
+356 
-371 NGNSVNNST
+371 
-380 SSSTSSNDENNIKDT
+380 
-395 NTSSNDESNIKDTNT
+395 NTSSNGLKDTQNTNT
-410 STNEKTSN
+410 SNTNKTSN
-418 NISNNNSNVGD
+418 NSKI
-429 NISSNTQ
+429 
-436 VVKVPNTASSSYF
+436 
-449 WVIGLIVLGMVFTY
+449 
-463 IKRINKK
+463 R

>member
-1 MKKRLFSILGILLA
+1 MKKKLFSILGILLA

-20 NVFALSKSDMTT
+20 NVFALSKSDMAT

-38 KKLTNPSGFSSVQ
+38 KKLTNPRGFSSVQ

-114 NIVHVLSASTF
+114 NIVHVLSATTF

-141 YDSKTNQYVLASSS
+141 YDSKTNQYVLAASS

-261 NQHGKTGYY
+261 NQHGKAGYY
-270 TSVSKL
+270 TSISKL
-276 KNYTLTGNSKNNS
+276 KNYTLTGNSKNNNSSNTKNNS
-289 SNTNNNTNNTNSN
+289 SNTNNNTNNVNSN
-302 NNSNSTNKSDSSN
+302 SNSNSTNKSDSSN

-322 SNNNSSSTNNNNK
+322 SNNNSSNTNNNNK

-342 NNTNDSSKNDGNTN
+342 NNTNNVNNSNNVNGNVNLSNTNNDN
-356 NTNNGNDNVNSSNTN
+356 NTNNST
-371 NGNSVNNST
+371 NNST
-380 SSSTSSNDENNIKDT
+380 SSNDK
-395 NTSSNDESNIKDTNT
+395 SNIKDTNI
-410 STNEKTSN
+410 STNEK
-418 NISNNNSNVGD
+418 ISNNNSNNISNVGD
-429 NISSNTQ
+429 NSNSNTQ
-436 VVKVPNTASSSYF
+436 VVSVPNTASSSYF
-449 WVIGLIVLGMVFTY
+449 GIIGLIVLGMVFTY
-463 IKRINKK
+463 IKRISNK

>member
-61 SLFRNSTDTKTAIVV
+61 SLFRNSTDTKTAIVI

-89 TNYKLGHGNS
+89 TNYKLGHSNS

-114 NIVHVLSASTF
+114 NIVHVLSATTF
-125 KEKKKIKLDK
+125 KEKKKIKLNK

-214 SKENAIYVYDLNG
+214 SEENAIYVYDLNG

-261 NQHGKTGYY
+261 NQHGKAGYY
-270 TSVSKL
+270 TSISKL
-276 KNYTLTGNSKNNS
+276 KNYTLTGNSKNNNS
-289 SNTNNNTNNTNSN
+289 SNTKNNTNNVNSN
-302 NNSNSTNKSDSSN
+302 SSSNSTNISDSSN
-315 NTNKDSS
+315 NNLSNINNKNETNNNMNSSNNETNSSNNTFNINNTNTSNKDS
-322 SNNNSSSTNNNNK
+322 
-335 DNTNSSK
+335 
-342 NNTNDSSKNDGNTN
+342 
-356 NTNNGNDNVNSSNTN
+356 
-371 NGNSVNNST
+371 
-380 SSSTSSNDENNIKDT
+380 
-395 NTSSNDESNIKDTNT
+395 NTSSNGLKDTQNTNT
-410 STNEKTSN
+410 SNTNKTSN
-418 NISNNNSNVGD
+418 NSISNNTKRSTANNISNVD
-429 NISSNTQ
+429 NSRSSTKI
-436 VVKVPNTASSSYF
+436 VKVPNTDTNSYIEI
-449 WVIGLIVLGMVFTY
+449 IGLFIIVGALLFIVKLKIFY
-463 IKRINKK
+463 EK

>member
-38 KKLTNPSGFSSVQ
+38 KKLTNPRGFSSVQ

-61 SLFRNSTDTKTAIVV
+61 SLFRNSTDTKTAVVV

-99 ATYNNKTN
+99 ATYNKKTN

-114 NIVHVLSASTF
+114 NIVHVLSATTF

-141 YDSKTNQYVLASSS
+141 YDSKTNQYVLAASS

-261 NQHGKTGYY
+261 NQHGKAGYY
-270 TSVSKL
+270 TSISKL
-276 KNYTLTGNSKNNS
+276 KNYTLTGNSKNNN
-289 SNTNNNTNNTNSN
+289 SNTKNNTNNV
-302 NNSNSTNKSDSSN
+302 NSNSNSNSANKND
-315 NTNKDSS
+315 S
-322 SNNNSSSTNNNNK
+322 SNNNSSNSNNNNK

-342 NNTNDSSKNDGNTN
+342 NNTNDSSKNNDNSNNINNSN
-356 NTNNGNDNVNSSNTN
+356 NTNNSNNVNGNANSSNNGDNAN
-371 NGNSVNNST
+371 NSISNST
-380 SSSTSSNDENNIKDT
+380 SP
-395 NTSSNDESNIKDTNT
+395 NDESNIKDTNI
-410 STNEKTSN
+410 STNEK
-418 NISNNNSNVGD
+418 ISNNNSNNISNVGD

-436 VVKVPNTASSSYF
+436 VVSVPNTASSSYF
-449 WVIGLIVLGMVFTY
+449 GIIGLIVLGMVFTY
-463 IKRINKK
+463 IKRISNK

>member
-38 KKLTNPSGFSSVQ
+38 KKLTNPRGFSSVQ

-76 LNKNNYKKTKLGG
+76 LNKKNYKKTKLGG
-89 TNYKLGHGNS
+89 TNYKLGHSNS

-114 NIVHVLSASTF
+114 NIVHVLSATTF

-141 YDSKTNQYVLASSS
+141 YDSKTNQYVLAASS

-162 IMDENF
+162 IMDVNF

-251 FDGDK
+251 FNGDK

-261 NQHGKTGYY
+261 NQHGKAGYY
-270 TSVSKL
+270 TSISKL
-276 KNYTLTGNSKNNS
+276 KNYTLTGNTK
-289 SNTNNNTNNTNSN
+289 NNTNNVNSN
-302 NNSNSTNKSDSSN
+302 SSSNSTNKSDSSN
-315 NTNKDSS
+315 NNLSNINNKNETNNNMNSSNNETNSSNNTFNINNTNTSNKDS
-322 SNNNSSSTNNNNK
+322 
-335 DNTNSSK
+335 
-342 NNTNDSSKNDGNTN
+342 
-356 NTNNGNDNVNSSNTN
+356 
-371 NGNSVNNST
+371 
-380 SSSTSSNDENNIKDT
+380 
-395 NTSSNDESNIKDTNT
+395 NTSSNGLKDTQNTNT
-410 STNEKTSN
+410 SNTNKTSN
-418 NISNNNSNVGD
+418 NSISNNTKRSTANNISNVD
-429 NISSNTQ
+429 NSRSSTKI
-436 VVKVPNTASSSYF
+436 VKVPNTDTNSYIEI
-449 WVIGLIVLGMVFTY
+449 IGLFIIVGALLFIVKLKIFY
-463 IKRINKK
+463 EK

>member
-38 KKLTNPSGFSSVQ
+38 KKLTNPRGFSSVQ

-76 LNKNNYKKTKLGG
+76 LNKKNYKKTKLGG

-114 NIVHVLSASTF
+114 NIVHVLSATTF

-141 YDSKTNQYVLASSS
+141 YDSKTNQYVLAASS

-162 IMDENF
+162 IMDETF

-261 NQHGKTGYY
+261 NQHGKAGYY
-270 TSVSKL
+270 TSISQL
-276 KNYTLTGNSKNNS
+276 KNYTLTGNSKNNNS
-289 SNTNNNTNNTNSN
+289 SNTKNNTNNVNSN
-302 NNSNSTNKSDSSN
+302 SSSNSTNISDSSN
-315 NTNKDSS
+315 NNLSNINNKNETNNNMNSSNNETNSSNNTFNINNTNTSNKDS
-322 SNNNSSSTNNNNK
+322 
-335 DNTNSSK
+335 
-342 NNTNDSSKNDGNTN
+342 
-356 NTNNGNDNVNSSNTN
+356 
-371 NGNSVNNST
+371 
-380 SSSTSSNDENNIKDT
+380 
-395 NTSSNDESNIKDTNT
+395 NTSSNGLKDTQNTNT
-410 STNEKTSN
+410 SNTNKTSN
-418 NISNNNSNVGD
+418 NSISNNTKRSTANNISNVD
-429 NISSNTQ
+429 NSRSSTKI
-436 VVKVPNTASSSYF
+436 VKVPNTDTNIYIEI
-449 WVIGLIVLGMVFTY
+449 IGLFIIVGALLFIVKLKIFY
-463 IKRINKK
+463 EK

>member
-251 FDGDK
+251 FGGDK

-261 NQHGKTGYY
+261 NQHGKAGYY

-276 KNYTLTGNSKNNS
+276 KNYTLTANSKNNS

-322 SNNNSSSTNNNNK
+322 SNNNSSSTNNNNNK

-395 NTSSNDESNIKDTNT
+395 NTF
-410 STNEKTSN
+410 TNEKTSN

>member
-38 KKLTNPSGFSSVQ
+38 KKLTNPRGFSSVQ

-114 NIVHVLSASTF
+114 NIVHVLSATTF

-141 YDSKTNQYVLASSS
+141 YDSKTNQYVLAASS

-189 GVIYYCTYES
+189 GVIYYCTYEF

-251 FDGDK
+251 FNGDK

-261 NQHGKTGYY
+261 NQHGKAGYY
-270 TSVSKL
+270 TSISKL
-276 KNYTLTGNSKNNS
+276 KNYTLTGNTKNNS
-289 SNTNNNTNNTNSN
+289 SNTKNNTNNVNSN
-302 NNSNSTNKSDSSN
+302 SSSNSTNISDSSNNNSN
-315 NTNKDSS
+315 NTNKDNS
-322 SNNNSSSTNNNNK
+322 SNNNLSNINNKNETNNNMNSS
-335 DNTNSSK
+335 NNETNSSNNTFNI
-342 NNTNDSSKNDGNTN
+342 NNTNTSNKDS
-356 NTNNGNDNVNSSNTN
+356 
-371 NGNSVNNST
+371 
-380 SSSTSSNDENNIKDT
+380 
-395 NTSSNDESNIKDTNT
+395 NTSSNGLKDTQNTNT
-410 STNEKTSN
+410 SNTNKTSN
-418 NISNNNSNVGD
+418 NSISNNTKRSTANNISNVD
-429 NISSNTQ
+429 NSRSSTKI
-436 VVKVPNTASSSYF
+436 VKVPNTDTNSYIEI
-449 WVIGLIVLGMVFTY
+449 IGLFIIVGALLFIVKLKIFY
-463 IKRINKK
+463 EK

>member
-38 KKLTNPSGFSSVQ
+38 KKLTNPRGFSSVQ

-76 LNKNNYKKTKLGG
+76 LNKKNYKKTKLGG

-107 EVLTMDK
+107 EVLTMDM
-114 NIVHVLSASTF
+114 NIVHVLSATTF

-141 YDSKTNQYVLASSS
+141 YDSKTNQYVLAASS

-162 IMDENF
+162 IMDETF

-261 NQHGKTGYY
+261 NQHGKAGYY
-270 TSVSKL
+270 TSISKL

-289 SNTNNNTNNTNSN
+289 SNTKNNTNNVNSN
-302 NNSNSTNKSDSSN
+302 SSSNSTNKSDSSN
-315 NTNKDSS
+315 NNSNNTNKDNS
-322 SNNNSSSTNNNNK
+322 SNNNLSNINNKNETNNNMNSS
-335 DNTNSSK
+335 NNETNSSNNTFNI
-342 NNTNDSSKNDGNTN
+342 NNTNTSNKDS
-356 NTNNGNDNVNSSNTN
+356 
-371 NGNSVNNST
+371 
-380 SSSTSSNDENNIKDT
+380 
-395 NTSSNDESNIKDTNT
+395 NTSSNGLKDTQNTNT
-410 STNEKTSN
+410 SNTNKTSN
-418 NISNNNSNVGD
+418 NSISNNTKRSTANNISNVD
-429 NISSNTQ
+429 NSRSSTKI
-436 VVKVPNTASSSYF
+436 VKVPNTDTNSYIEI
-449 WVIGLIVLGMVFTY
+449 IGLFIIVGALLFIVKLKIFY
-463 IKRINKK
+463 EK